1 MNIKN
6 QHDLSKWIKEK
17 SSQISNWLLL
27 IEHWGHFQLP
37 WNQICGEPYLI
48 CRMGVLCEP
57 ERRFLDVVIVPLERF
72 LAIVRREAQHL
83 QLVHLF
89 HFLRFLKQF
98 CNQKSFNSRN
108 CWIPMTNKTINS
120 TSEPII
126 TKWWAQLWKRLC
138 DVRILTGSIPTTT

>member
-1 MNIKN
+1 
-6 QHDLSKWIKEK
+6 
-17 SSQISNWLLL
+17 
-27 IEHWGHFQLP
+27 
-37 WNQICGEPYLI
+37 
-48 CRMGVLCEP
+48 MGVLCEP

-126 TKWWAQLWKRLC
+126 TK
-138 DVRILTGSIPTTT
+138 